1 LSAEEFAAN
10 LSEKVQ
16 FGWATNHQEV
26 FMRTLRFTA
35 VLSFAS
41 LGLVTGCGRH
51 SNKETYYLISNN
63 MDLSYWKTAVAGFEK
78 AAAQYDVTA
87 KIDGPKNFD
96 VQEELKDLHDAIA
109 THPNG
114 ILISVA
120 DATVLQP
127 EINDAIDKN
136 IPVITI
142 DSDAPH
148 SHRLFFIGT
157 NNLEAGHLGGQR
169 LVNKLGGKGN
179 VVFFTNTGQP
189 NLDERLKG
197 YEDILSLHPGIKE
210 AEVFNIK
217 GSSENAFDKTQEY
230 LARTGDKRIDAFV
243 CLEASSGKDV
253 ATVLKN
259 NKVTDRLL
267 IAMDVD
273 PDTLQGIKDGLI
285 NATIAQKPFTM
296 GYYGLRALDQI
307 YHNPPAGQLHPDYS
321 QDSFSPFPVFIDTGT
336 AEVDK
341 NNVDIYVQSATEA
354 QQK

>member
-1 LSAEEFAAN
+1 
-10 LSEKVQ
+10 
-16 FGWATNHQEV
+16 
-26 FMRTLRFTA
+26 MRTLRYA
-35 VLSFAS
+35 GLLSLAA
-41 LGLVTGCGRH
+41 LGLVAGCGRH
-51 SNKETYYLISNN
+51 SNKETYYLIANN
-63 MDLSYWKTAVAGFEK
+63 LDLPYWKTAVAGFEK

-87 KIDGPKNFD
+87 KVDGPKNYD
-96 VQEELKDLHDAIA
+96 AQAELKDLHDAIA

-120 DATVLQP
+120 DAALLQP
-127 EINDAIDKN
+127 EIDAAIDQN

-169 LVNKLGGKGN
+169 VVSKLGGKGN
-179 VVFFTNTGQP
+179 VVFFTMPGQP

-197 YEDILSLHPGIKE
+197 YQDAFASHPGIK
-210 AEVFNIK
+210 VMDIFNIK
-217 GSSENAFDKTQEY
+217 GDAGNAMDKTPQY
-230 LARTGDKRIDAFV
+230 LVLTGPARVDAFV
-243 CLEASSGKDV
+243 CLEASAGKDI
-253 ATVLKN
+253 ATVFKN

-273 PDTLQGIKDGLI
+273 PDTLQDIKDGTI
-285 NATIAQKPFTM
+285 NATIAQKPYTM

-307 YHNPPAGQLHPDYS
+307 FHNPPPGKLLPDYS
-321 QDSFSPFPVFIDTGT
+321 QDTFSPFPVFVDTGT

-341 NNVDIYVQSATEA
+341 NNVDIYAHSASEA
-354 QQK
+354 QK